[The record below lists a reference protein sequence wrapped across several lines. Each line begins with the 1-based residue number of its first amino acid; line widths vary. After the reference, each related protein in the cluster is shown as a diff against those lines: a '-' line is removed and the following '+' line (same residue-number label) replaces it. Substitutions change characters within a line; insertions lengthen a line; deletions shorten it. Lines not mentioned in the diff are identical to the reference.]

1 MAEAYARHSGFDMP
15 ASIEA
20 RIYTVKEVQT
30 AMKSVQKGNQ
40 DILLANA
47 NEIFVDDALYFFE
60 NVRRNQFYKWL
71 HDRAGDEQLIW
82 LLG

>member
-1 MAEAYARHSGFDMP
+1 
-15 ASIEA
+15 
-20 RIYTVKEVQT
+20 
-30 AMKSVQKGNQ
+30 MKSVQKGNQ